1 MGEDAFNQQLL
12 RRILPKIIKAAFWG
26 FLMGGEA
33 LLIYFIPGFGE
44 QLRAFIPTGGTYF
57 SGLMVTFICFEVA
70 MQLLSGTVF
79 RYALGTARA
88 LVTMI
93 VLLYATNGGIVSQAV
108 PLGPV
113 TIKVTVEFRAILAM
127 LLILSLLVV
136 FKNIMYAVEFLSER
150 SEEPFIPEE
159 IP

>member
-1 MGEDAFNQQLL
+1 MGEDTLNQQLL

-44 QLRAFIPTGGTYF
+44 QLRAFIPVGGTF
-57 SGLMVTFICFEVA
+57 SGLMVTFIFFEVA

-93 VLLYATNGGIVSQAV
+93 ALLYATNGGIVSQAV
-108 PLGPV
+108 PLGPS
-113 TIKVTVEFRAILAM
+113 TIKITVEFRAILAM

-136 FKNIMYAVEFLSER
+136 FKNIMYAVGFLSER

>member
-57 SGLMVTFICFEVA
+57 SGLMVTFIFFEVA
-70 MQLLSGTVF
+70 MQLLSGTVL
-79 RYALGTARA
+79 RYALGTTRA
-88 LVTMI
+88 FVTMI
-93 VLLYATNGGIVSQAV
+93 ALLYATNGGIVSQVV
-108 PLGPV
+108 PLGPS
-113 TIKVTVEFRAILAM
+113 TIKITVEFRAILAM